1 MQYFD
6 IQILLWIQ
14 ENLRNDY
21 ITPLLKFI
29 TALGNNGLIWIVAT
43 IVLLLMAKYRKV
55 GYLSIIS
62 LVGSLVMNNLILKNL
77 VARTRPYEVIEGLQ
91 HLIETQQDYSF
102 PSGHTGAAFAA
113 AVIFYIYLPKRYGIS
128 AIVLAVLI
136 SFSRLY
142 VGVHYPSDV
151 LAGAAIGTVIAMCI
165 WTVER
170 WKFSDGVKII
180 RSAEHKTAK

>member
-6 IQILLWIQ
+6 TQILLWIQ

-21 ITPLLKFI
+21 FTPLWAFI
-29 TALGNNGLIWIVAT
+29 TSLGNNGLIWIVVT
-43 IVLLLMAKYRKV
+43 IVLLCITKYRKV

-62 LVGSLVMNNLILKNL
+62 LVGSLVVNNLILKNL
-77 VARTRPYEVIEGLQ
+77 FARIRPYEVIEGLQ
-91 HLIETQQDYSF
+91 HLIEAQPDYSF
-102 PSGHTGAAFAA
+102 PSGHAGAAFAA
-113 AVIFYIYLPKRYGIS
+113 AVIFYIYLPKRHGIS

-151 LAGAAIGTVIAMCI
+151 LAGAAIGTVIAMCV
-165 WTVER
+165 WAVEK
-170 WKFSDGVKII
+170 WKFGGVARMIY
-180 RSAEHKTAK
+180 RARN